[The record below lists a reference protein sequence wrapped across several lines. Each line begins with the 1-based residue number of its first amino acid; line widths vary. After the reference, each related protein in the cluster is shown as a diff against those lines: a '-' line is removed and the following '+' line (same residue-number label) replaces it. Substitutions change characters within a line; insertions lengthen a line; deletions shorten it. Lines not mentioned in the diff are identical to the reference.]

1 MKLKDDRA
9 TADKIMHTWSNY
21 WAKFSDEKQAIGIIK
36 HFEGEDADHI
46 DTAVQQHLEDYR
58 IGTNG
63 TRIGT
68 FPPSIADINGRLAQ
82 MREQNAA
89 DKKARETA
97 KKYLEETPENQSRAA
112 ATFERLDWRALT
124 GQHQDKRDAII
135 AYLRQTQRLDFSQGI
150 DREAFRPVQAA
161 LYDTNSE
168 LTPEDA
174 AEIFRAAR
182 LPDASWTE
190 VEEKRAKEFSK
201 DQWSRAVE
209 LARARWPW
217 RKIRSGRAE
226 LREG

>member
-9 TADKIMHTWSNY
+9 TADRIMHTWSNY

-36 HFEGEDADHI
+36 HFEGEDADHV
-46 DTAVQQHLEDYR
+46 DTAVQQHLEDYTPT
-58 IGTNG
+58 TNG
-63 TRIGT
+63 NRIGT
-68 FPPSIADINGRLAQ
+68 FPPSIADINSHLAR
-82 MREQNAA
+82 MRQQNAA
-89 DKKARETA
+89 DKKARETT

-112 ATFERLDWRALT
+112 ATFERLDWRAEL
-124 GQHQDKRDAII
+124 GHHQDKRAAII
-135 AYLRQTQRLDFSQGI
+135 AHLRQTQRLDFSQGI

-161 LYDTNSE
+161 LYETNSE
-168 LTPEDA
+168 LALEDA